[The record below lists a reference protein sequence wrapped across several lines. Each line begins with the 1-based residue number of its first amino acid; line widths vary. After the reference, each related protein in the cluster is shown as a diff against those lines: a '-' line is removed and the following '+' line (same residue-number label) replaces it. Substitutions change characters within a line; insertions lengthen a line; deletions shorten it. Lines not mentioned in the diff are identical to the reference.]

1 MKLKKVLALVLSAAL
16 VVSAFAGCGGN
27 SSSSTTSTESI
38 AASES
43 SAEST
48 ESTASGDSTPA
59 ASGDA
64 TATFTP
70 KTVDAAKTISL
81 NAGME
86 PTGLNTLTSTYSIE
100 FSLFMHM
107 YENLVTLDDDD
118 NTVPGAAE
126 SWDYD
131 EDTLTYTFHLR
142 KDGVWTNGDPVT
154 AKDFEFA
161 WSQALNPDVASDY
174 AYFLYF
180 IKNAE
185 KYFNGEVAWDEVGV
199 KVVDDYTL
207 EVTMEQPTPY
217 ALFLFSFGT
226 LAPINQ
232 RFYEAVGADL
242 YSTEAQYFC
251 TNGPFALTEWS
262 HNDKIVMQKND
273 AWHGAADV
281 EVEEIDWKIITDANA
296 ALSSFLAGDLDMVG
310 LGTGE
315 LIKQATAAGAT
326 IQSYTDGTSFYI
338 YFNNNDQYLS
348 NVNLRR
354 ALFNA
359 IDEQKE
365 IDTVWQND
373 NEPMTSFTAPGVSAT
388 DGTSFA
394 GKVGELYAPSRDQ
407 EKAKEY
413 LATAL
418 SELGCTVDELSA
430 HLSIDCGDSA
440 TSIAEASFYQEQW
453 RQVLGIEVTV
463 NSMITKQGS
472 QNRKTGNYVMSITG
486 WGPDYNDPNTFLDLW
501 VTDGG
506 NNQTGFSNERY
517 DELIDLAAK
526 ETDLEKRESYFI
538 ECEQIIADQL
548 PIGPAFWRA
557 PSYACSDKIKGG
569 MHRSTFQDINA
580 VYVKLS

>member
-64 TATFTP
+64 TAIFTP

-100 FSLFMHM
+100 FALFKHM

-118 NTVPGAAE
+118 NTAPGAAE

-207 EVTMEQPTPY
+207 EVTLEQPTPY

-418 SELGCTVDELSA
+418 SELGCTVDDLSA

-486 WGPDYNDPNTFLDLW
+486 WGPDYNDPNTFLDMW

-517 DELIDLAAK
+517 DELIDLASK

>member
-86 PTGLNTLTSTYSIE
+86 PTGLNTLTSTYAIE
-100 FSLFMHM
+100 FSLFNHM

-118 NTVPGAAE
+118 NTAPGAAE

-185 KYFNGEVAWDEVGV
+185 KYFNGEVTWDEVGV

-315 LIKQATAAGAT
+315 LIKQAEAAGAT

-418 SELGCTVDELSA
+418 SELGCTVDDLSA
-430 HLSIDCGDSA
+430 HLSIDCGDSP

-453 RQVLGIEVTV
+453 RQVLGIEVAV

>member
-100 FSLFMHM
+100 FSLFEHM

-185 KYFNGEVAWDEVGV
+185 KYFNGEVTWDEVGV

-418 SELGCTVDELSA
+418 SELGCTVDDLSA

-486 WGPDYNDPNTFLDLW
+486 WGPDYNDPNTFLDMW

>member
-27 SSSSTTSTESI
+27 SSKTSTESI

-81 NAGME
+81 NVGME

-100 FSLFMHM
+100 FSLFKHM

-207 EVTMEQPTPY
+207 EVTLEQPTPY

-326 IQSYTDGTSFYI
+326 IQSYTDGSAFYI

-418 SELGCTVDELSA
+418 SELGCTVDDLSA

-453 RQVLGIEVTV
+453 RQVLGIEVAV

-472 QNRKTGNYVMSITG
+472 QNRKTGNYVMSVTG
-486 WGPDYNDPNTFLDLW
+486 WGPDYNDPNTFLDIW

-517 DELIDLAAK
+517 DELIDLASK

>member
-16 VVSAFAGCGGN
+16 VVSAFAGCGGK

-64 TATFTP
+64 TAIFTP

-86 PTGLNTLTSTYSIE
+86 PTGLNTLTSTYAIE
-100 FSLFMHM
+100 FSLFKHM

-315 LIKQATAAGAT
+315 LIKQAEAAGAT

-418 SELGCTVDELSA
+418 SEPGCTVDELSA

>member
-16 VVSAFAGCGGN
+16 VVSAFAGCGGK

-64 TATFTP
+64 TAIFTP

-86 PTGLNTLTSTYSIE
+86 PTGLNTLTSTYAIE
-100 FSLFMHM
+100 FSLFEHM

-310 LGTGE
+310 LDTGE
-315 LIKQATAAGAT
+315 LIKQAEAAGAT

>member
-27 SSSSTTSTESI
+27 SSKTSTESTT
-38 AASES
+38 ASES

-64 TATFTP
+64 TAIFTP

-86 PTGLNTLTSTYSIE
+86 PTGLNTLTSTYAIE
-100 FSLFMHM
+100 FSLFEHM

>member
-27 SSSSTTSTESI
+27 SSSSTASTESST
-38 AASES
+38 ASES

-86 PTGLNTLTSTYSIE
+86 PTGLNTLTSTYAIE
-100 FSLFMHM
+100 FSLFKHM

-185 KYFNGEVAWDEVGV
+185 KYFNGEVTWDEVGV

-310 LGTGE
+310 LATGE

-326 IQSYTDGTSFYI
+326 IQSYTDGTAFYI

>member
-27 SSSSTTSTESI
+27 SSKTSTESI
-38 AASES
+38 TASES

-64 TATFTP
+64 TAIFTP

-86 PTGLNTLTSTYSIE
+86 PTGLNTLTSTYAIE
-100 FSLFMHM
+100 FSLFKHM

-185 KYFNGEVAWDEVGV
+185 KYFNGEVTWDEVGV

-418 SELGCTVDELSA
+418 SELGCTVDDLSA

-453 RQVLGIEVTV
+453 RQVLGIEVAV

-517 DELIDLAAK
+517 DELIDLASK

>member
-64 TATFTP
+64 TAIFTP

-86 PTGLNTLTSTYSIE
+86 PTGLNTLTSTYAIE
-100 FSLFMHM
+100 FSLFEHM

-161 WSQALNPDVASDY
+161 WSQALNPEVASDY

-185 KYFNGEVAWDEVGV
+185 KYFNGEVTWDEVGV

-354 ALFNA
+354 ALFIA

-430 HLSIDCGDSA
+430 HLSINCGDSA

-472 QNRKTGNYVMSITG
+472 QNRKTGNYVMSVTG

-517 DELIDLAAK
+517 DELIDLASK

-557 PSYACSDKIKGG
+557 SSYACSDKIKGG

>member
-16 VVSAFAGCGGN
+16 VVSAFAGCGGK

-64 TATFTP
+64 TAIFTP

-81 NAGME
+81 TAGME
-86 PTGLNTLTSTYSIE
+86 PTGLNTLTSTYAIE
-100 FSLFMHM
+100 FSLFKHM

-315 LIKQATAAGAT
+315 LIKQAEAAGAT

>member
-27 SSSSTTSTESI
+27 SSKTSTESTT
-38 AASES
+38 ASES

-64 TATFTP
+64 TAIFTP

-86 PTGLNTLTSTYSIE
+86 PTGLNTLTSTYAIE
-100 FSLFMHM
+100 FSLFKHM

-185 KYFNGEVAWDEVGV
+185 KYFNGEVTWDEVGV

-310 LGTGE
+310 LATGE

-326 IQSYTDGTSFYI
+326 IQSYTDGTAFYI

-418 SELGCTVDELSA
+418 SELGCTVDDLSA
-430 HLSIDCGDSA
+430 HLSIDCGDSP

-453 RQVLGIEVTV
+453 RQVLGIEVAV

>member
-16 VVSAFAGCGGN
+16 VVSAFAGCGGK

-64 TATFTP
+64 TAIFTP

-100 FSLFMHM
+100 FALFKHM

-118 NTVPGAAE
+118 NTAPGAAE

-315 LIKQATAAGAT
+315 LIKQAEAAGAT

>member
-16 VVSAFAGCGGN
+16 VVSAFAGCGGK

-64 TATFTP
+64 TAIFTP

-86 PTGLNTLTSTYSIE
+86 PTGLNTLTSTYAIE
-100 FSLFMHM
+100 FSLFEHM

-315 LIKQATAAGAT
+315 LIKQAEAAGAT

-373 NEPMTSFTAPGVSAT
+373 NEPMTSFTAPGVFAT

>member
-16 VVSAFAGCGGN
+16 VVSAFAGCGGK

-64 TATFTP
+64 TAIFTP

-86 PTGLNTLTSTYSIE
+86 PTGLNTLTSTYAIE
-100 FSLFMHM
+100 FSLFKHM

-315 LIKQATAAGAT
+315 LIKQAEAAGAT

-517 DELIDLAAK
+517 DELIDLAAT

-548 PIGPAFWRA
+548 PIGPAYWRA

>member
-16 VVSAFAGCGGN
+16 VVSAFAGCGGK

-64 TATFTP
+64 TAIFTP

-86 PTGLNTLTSTYSIE
+86 PTGLNTLTSTYTIE
-100 FSLFMHM
+100 FSLFNHM

-315 LIKQATAAGAT
+315 LIKQAEAAGAT

>member
-27 SSSSTTSTESI
+27 SSKTSTESI

-64 TATFTP
+64 TAIFTP

-86 PTGLNTLTSTYSIE
+86 PTGLNTLTSTYAIE
-100 FSLFMHM
+100 FSLFEHM

-185 KYFNGEVAWDEVGV
+185 KYFNGEVTWDEVGV

-315 LIKQATAAGAT
+315 LIKQAEAAGAT

>member
-100 FSLFMHM
+100 FALFKHM

-118 NTVPGAAE
+118 NTAPGAAE

-185 KYFNGEVAWDEVGV
+185 KYFNGEVTWDEVGV

-207 EVTMEQPTPY
+207 EVTLEQPTPY

-326 IQSYTDGTSFYI
+326 IQSYTDGTAFYI

-373 NEPMTSFTAPGVSAT
+373 NEPMTSFTVPGVSAT

-453 RQVLGIEVTV
+453 RQVLGIEVAV

-472 QNRKTGNYVMSITG
+472 QNRKTGNYVMSVTG

-517 DELIDLAAK
+517 DELIDLASK

>member
-27 SSSSTTSTESI
+27 SSSSTASTESST
-38 AASES
+38 ASES

-100 FSLFMHM
+100 FSLFKHM

-315 LIKQATAAGAT
+315 LIKQAEAAGAT

>member
-27 SSSSTTSTESI
+27 SSKTSTESI

-64 TATFTP
+64 TAIFTP

-86 PTGLNTLTSTYSIE
+86 PTGLNTLTSTYAIE
-100 FSLFMHM
+100 FSLFKHM

-315 LIKQATAAGAT
+315 LIKQAEAAGAT

-486 WGPDYNDPNTFLDLW
+486 WGPDYNDPNTFLDMW

>member
-64 TATFTP
+64 TAIFTP

-86 PTGLNTLTSTYSIE
+86 PTGLNTLTSTYAIE
-100 FSLFMHM
+100 FSLFEHM

-161 WSQALNPDVASDY
+161 WSQALNPEVASDY

-226 LAPINQ
+226 LAPVNQ

-315 LIKQATAAGAT
+315 LIKQAEAAGAT

-418 SELGCTVDELSA
+418 SELGCTVDDLSA
-430 HLSIDCGDSA
+430 HLSIDCGDSP

-453 RQVLGIEVTV
+453 RQVLGVEVAV

>member
-16 VVSAFAGCGGN
+16 VVSAFAGCGGK

-64 TATFTP
+64 TAIFTP

-86 PTGLNTLTSTYSIE
+86 PTGLNTLTSTYAIE
-100 FSLFMHM
+100 FSLFKHM

-118 NTVPGAAE
+118 NTAPGAAE

-161 WSQALNPDVASDY
+161 WSQALNPEVASDY

-185 KYFNGEVAWDEVGV
+185 KYFNGEVTWDEVGV

-418 SELGCTVDELSA
+418 SELGCTVDDLSA

-453 RQVLGIEVTV
+453 RQVLGIEVAV

-472 QNRKTGNYVMSITG
+472 QNRKTGNYVMSVTG

>member
-16 VVSAFAGCGGN
+16 VVSAFAGCGGK

-64 TATFTP
+64 TAIFTP

-86 PTGLNTLTSTYSIE
+86 PTGLNTLTSTYAIE
-100 FSLFMHM
+100 FSLFNHM

-310 LGTGE
+310 LDTGE
-315 LIKQATAAGAT
+315 LIKQAEAAGAT

>member
-16 VVSAFAGCGGN
+16 VVSAFAGCGGK

-64 TATFTP
+64 TAIFTP

-86 PTGLNTLTSTYSIE
+86 PTGLNTLTSTYAIE
-100 FSLFMHM
+100 FSLFKHM

-315 LIKQATAAGAT
+315 LIKQAEAAGAT

-453 RQVLGIEVTV
+453 RQVLGIEVAV

>member
-27 SSSSTTSTESI
+27 SSSSTASTESST
-38 AASES
+38 ASES

-64 TATFTP
+64 TAIFTP

-100 FSLFMHM
+100 FSLFKHM
-107 YENLVTLDDDD
+107 YENLVSLDDDD

-207 EVTMEQPTPY
+207 EVTLEQPTPY

-281 EVEEIDWKIITDANA
+281 EVEEIDWKIITDPNA

-326 IQSYTDGTSFYI
+326 IQSYTDGSAFYI

-359 IDEQKE
+359 IDAQKE

-373 NEPMTSFTAPGVSAT
+373 NEPMTSFTAPGVAAA

-394 GKVGELYAPSRDQ
+394 SKVGELYAPSRDQ

-418 SELGCTVDELSA
+418 SELGCTVDDLSA

-440 TSIAEASFYQEQW
+440 TAIAEASFYQEQW
-453 RQVLGIEVTV
+453 RQVLGIEVAV
-463 NSMITKQGS
+463 NSMITKQGA

-486 WGPDYNDPNTFLDLW
+486 WGPDYNDPNTVLDLW

-517 DELIDLAAK
+517 DELIDLAAT

>member
-16 VVSAFAGCGGN
+16 VVSAFAGCGGK

-64 TATFTP
+64 TAIFTP

-86 PTGLNTLTSTYSIE
+86 PTGLNTLTSTYAIE
-100 FSLFMHM
+100 FSLFEHM

-315 LIKQATAAGAT
+315 LIKQAEAAGAT

-453 RQVLGIEVTV
+453 RQVLGIEVAV

>member
-64 TATFTP
+64 TAIFTP

-100 FSLFMHM
+100 FALFKHM

-118 NTVPGAAE
+118 NTAPGAAE

-161 WSQALNPDVASDY
+161 WSQALNPEVASDY

-418 SELGCTVDELSA
+418 SELGCTVDDLSA

-472 QNRKTGNYVMSITG
+472 QNRKTGNYVMSVTG

-517 DELIDLAAK
+517 DELIDLASK

-557 PSYACSDKIKGG
+557 SSYACSDKIKGG

>member
-16 VVSAFAGCGGN
+16 VVSAFAGCGGK

-64 TATFTP
+64 TAIFTP

-100 FSLFMHM
+100 FALFKHM

-161 WSQALNPDVASDY
+161 WSQALNPEVASDY

-185 KYFNGEVAWDEVGV
+185 KYFNGEVTWDEVGV

-315 LIKQATAAGAT
+315 LIKQAEAAGAT

-418 SELGCTVDELSA
+418 SELGCTVDDLSA

-472 QNRKTGNYVMSITG
+472 QNRKTGNYVMSVTG

>member
-16 VVSAFAGCGGN
+16 VVSAFAGCGGK

-64 TATFTP
+64 TAIFTP

-86 PTGLNTLTSTYSIE
+86 PTGLNTLTSTYAIE
-100 FSLFMHM
+100 FSLFKHM

-315 LIKQATAAGAT
+315 LIKQAEAAGAT

-418 SELGCTVDELSA
+418 SELGCTVDDLSA

-557 PSYACSDKIKGG
+557 SSYACSDKIKGG

>member
-16 VVSAFAGCGGN
+16 VVSTFAGCGGN
-27 SSSSTTSTESI
+27 SSKTSTESTT
-38 AASES
+38 ASES

-86 PTGLNTLTSTYSIE
+86 PTGLNTLTSTYAIE
-100 FSLFMHM
+100 FSLFKHM

-185 KYFNGEVAWDEVGV
+185 KYFNGEVTWDEVGV

-418 SELGCTVDELSA
+418 SELGCTVDDLSA

-472 QNRKTGNYVMSITG
+472 QNRKTGNYVMSVTG

-517 DELIDLAAK
+517 DELIDLASK

-557 PSYACSDKIKGG
+557 SSYACSDKIKGG

>member
-16 VVSAFAGCGGN
+16 VVSAFAGCGGK

-64 TATFTP
+64 TAIFTP

-100 FSLFMHM
+100 FALFEHM

-315 LIKQATAAGAT
+315 LIKQAEAAGAT

-517 DELIDLAAK
+517 DELIDLASK

-557 PSYACSDKIKGG
+557 SSYACSDKIKGG

>member
-16 VVSAFAGCGGN
+16 VVSAFAGCGGK

-64 TATFTP
+64 TAIFTP

-100 FSLFMHM
+100 FALFKHM

-118 NTVPGAAE
+118 NTAPGAAE

-185 KYFNGEVAWDEVGV
+185 KYFNGEVTWDEVGV

-315 LIKQATAAGAT
+315 LIKQAEAAGAT
-326 IQSYTDGTSFYI
+326 IQSYTDGTAFYI

-418 SELGCTVDELSA
+418 SELGCTVDDLSA

-453 RQVLGIEVTV
+453 RQVLGIEVAV

-517 DELIDLAAK
+517 DELIDLASK

>member
-27 SSSSTTSTESI
+27 SSKTSTESI

-86 PTGLNTLTSTYSIE
+86 PTGLNTLTSTYAIE
-100 FSLFMHM
+100 FSLFKHM

-185 KYFNGEVAWDEVGV
+185 KYFNGEVTWDEVGV

-207 EVTMEQPTPY
+207 EVTLEQPTPY

-262 HNDKIVMQKND
+262 HNDKIVVQKND

-326 IQSYTDGTSFYI
+326 IQSYTDGNAFYI

-418 SELGCTVDELSA
+418 SELGCTVDDLSA
-430 HLSIDCGDSA
+430 HLSIDCGDSP

-453 RQVLGIEVTV
+453 RQVLGIEVAV

-486 WGPDYNDPNTFLDLW
+486 WGPDYNDPNTFLDMW

>member
-27 SSSSTTSTESI
+27 SSKTSTESI

-64 TATFTP
+64 TAIFTP

-100 FSLFMHM
+100 FALFKHM

-118 NTVPGAAE
+118 NTAPGAAE

-185 KYFNGEVAWDEVGV
+185 KYFNGEVTWDEVGV

-315 LIKQATAAGAT
+315 LIKQAEAAGAT

-418 SELGCTVDELSA
+418 SELNCTVDDLSA

-440 TSIAEASFYQEQW
+440 TAIAEASFYQEQW
-453 RQVLGIEVTV
+453 RQVLGIEVAV

-472 QNRKTGNYVMSITG
+472 QNRKTGNYVMSVTG

-517 DELIDLAAK
+517 DELIDLAAT

-548 PIGPAFWRA
+548 PIGPAYWRA

>member
-38 AASES
+38 A
-43 SAEST
+43 EST

-64 TATFTP
+64 TAIFTP

-86 PTGLNTLTSTYSIE
+86 PTGLNTLTSTYAIE
-100 FSLFMHM
+100 FSLFKHM

-161 WSQALNPDVASDY
+161 WSQALNPEVASDY

-185 KYFNGEVAWDEVGV
+185 KYFNGEVTWDEVGV

-359 IDEQKE
+359 IDAQKE

-418 SELGCTVDELSA
+418 SELGCTVDDLSA

-472 QNRKTGNYVMSITG
+472 QNRKTGNYVMSVTG

-517 DELIDLAAK
+517 DELIDLASK

>member
-27 SSSSTTSTESI
+27 SSKTSTESI

-64 TATFTP
+64 TAIFTP

-86 PTGLNTLTSTYSIE
+86 PTGLNTLTSTYAIE
-100 FSLFMHM
+100 FSLFNHM

-315 LIKQATAAGAT
+315 LIKQAEAAGAT

-418 SELGCTVDELSA
+418 SELGCTVDDLSA

-472 QNRKTGNYVMSITG
+472 QNRKTGNYVMSVTG

-517 DELIDLAAK
+517 DELIDLASK